1 MVWQNWQIPDER
13 ALSLS
18 ANMNVMSVVSL
29 CCWFWLSSEGQ
40 LCVGLWQSKFPDE
53 RALETMEIINET
65 Q

>member
-1 MVWQNWQIPDER
+1 MVWRNWQIPDEH

-18 ANMNVMSVVSL
+18 ANMNVVSVVSL

-40 LCVGLWQSKFPDE
+40 LWVGLWSKFPDE
-53 RALETMEIINET
+53 RALETTEIRNET